1 MKIGGGVQQEL
12 ATRLSQQTA
21 ISKEGVKQ
29 VFEPMA
35 GPDLSAK
42 AAKLTGQL
50 NIPGLG
56 LPSQIGG
63 SGDDLP
69 PLQQPM
75 PQALKN
81 PPQLS
86 PAGLKGFADKLN
98 DGLAKMGLVFE
109 EKPGPPLG
117 TEKMGITIEERP
129 GPSPGT
135 EKMGIVVEDRP
146 SPGGIGGHG
155 QEKMGVVIEDR
166 PGPTGTEKMGIV
178 LEDKPAP
185 GGIHHPGQE
194 KMGVVME
201 DRPAPGGVE
210 QPGGDQMGIIIV
222 GGKVQNMANL
232 FESLSQLNANMDTAR
247 IIGDTGLK
255 FR

>member
-35 GPDLSAK
+35 GPDLSTR
-42 AAKLTGQL
+42 AARLTGQVSL
-50 NIPGLG
+50 PDAGLA
-56 LPSQIGG
+56 SQTGG
-63 SGDDLP
+63 STGDRVA
-69 PLQQPM
+69 LQPPM
-75 PQALKN
+75 PEALKN
-81 PPQLS
+81 PAPLS
-86 PAGLKGFADKLN
+86 TAGLKGFADKLN
-98 DGLAKMGLVFE
+98 EGLAKMGLVME
-109 EKPGPPLG
+109 ERPAPGLG

-129 GPSPGT
+129 GPSLGT
-135 EKMGIVVEDRP
+135 EKMGIVVEERP
-146 SPGGIGGHG
+146 APGGIGGHG

-194 KMGVVME
+194 KMGIVIE
-201 DRPAPGGVE
+201 DRPAPGGLA
-210 QPGGDQMGIIIV
+210 QPGGDRMGIIIV
-222 GGKVQNMANL
+222 GGKVQEMANL
-232 FESLSQLNANMDTAR
+232 FQSLSQLNVNVDQAR

-255 FR
+255 LR